1 LGGKSVGSAGGIKLE
16 NEGAGPFSVKEAFI
30 MSGQLP
36 YLASHFSVARTGVYP
51 IQTGEAR
58 QSDVEI
64 AGG

>member
-1 LGGKSVGSAGGIKLE
+1 VRSAGGIKSGKA
-16 NEGAGPFSVKEAFI
+16 GAGPFSVKEAFI

>member
-1 LGGKSVGSAGGIKLE
+1 MFAGGAGGIGAE
-16 NEGAGPFSVKEAFI
+16 NEGEGPFSIKQAFI

-36 YLASHFSVARTGVYP
+36 ILASHFSVAPTGVYP
-51 IQTGEAR
+51 IQTREAR

>member
-1 LGGKSVGSAGGIKLE
+1 MSAGSVGGIGGE

-36 YLASHFSVARTGVYP
+36 YLASNFSVARTGVYP

>member
-1 LGGKSVGSAGGIKLE
+1 MSAGSAGGIGAE
-16 NEGAGPFSVKEAFI
+16 DEGAGPFSIKQAFI

-36 YLASHFSVARTGVYP
+36 HFASHFSVAPTGVYP
-51 IQTGEAR
+51 IQTREAR

>member
-1 LGGKSVGSAGGIKLE
+1 
-16 NEGAGPFSVKEAFI
+16 
-30 MSGQLP
+30 LP
-36 YLASHFSVARTGVYP
+36 YLASHFSVAHTGVYP